1 MSVCLSVCHSVCEL
15 AEPGMLAVHD
25 VVRRGIRLAHSQ
37 FAVTHLTDKQK
48 VAFLLRERL
57 KVGKG
62 NVWGANNCLADSL
75 LQLMQENKIISLSPE
90 LERKESC
97 AVLREALIRL
107 LENHCLRPRWCD
119 AVNSSD
125 LGLDDVHSCRAMFM
139 VNTF

>member
-1 MSVCLSVCHSVCEL
+1 
-15 AEPGMLAVHD
+15 MLAVHD
-25 VVRRGIRLAHSQ
+25 VVRRRIRLAHSQ

-48 VAFLLRERL
+48 VASLLRERL

-75 LQLMQENKIISLSPE
+75 LQLMQENKIIALFSE
-90 LERKESC
+90 LERNESF
-97 AVLREALIRL
+97 AVHREALIRL
-107 LENHCLRPRWCD
+107 LENHCLRARWCD